1 TAPGA
6 THLSVSAPSGSTAG
20 SPFTVTV
27 TALDASGNTVPGYTG
42 TVHFTST
49 DTSAPLPPD
58 YTFTDADAGVHNFTV
73 TLTSA
78 GSQTITVADP
88 VVGSITGRTTV
99 TVSPAAASQLAFGQQ
114 PTNTA
119 PGAVITPAVTVRVL
133 DAFGNLVSGDNTDQV
148 TLALGANP
156 GN

>member
-1 TAPGA
+1 GTPVANLLIPDLVGSQTAPGA
-6 THLSVSAPSGSTAG
+6 THLGVSAPSGSTAG
-20 SPFTVTV
+20 SSFTVTV
-27 TALDASGNTVPGYTG
+27 TALDAFGNTVPGYTG

-49 DTSAPLPPD
+49 DTTAALPPD

-78 GSQTITVADP
+78 GNQTITVSDTL
-88 VVGSITGRTTV
+88 GSIIGSTSV
-99 TVSPAAASQLAFGQQ
+99 TVSPAAASLLAFGQQ

-133 DAFGNLVSGDNTDQV
+133 DAFGNLVSG
-148 TLALGANP
+148 
-156 GN
+156 

>member
-1 TAPGA
+1 SDAAPQWAALVAIADQGRALAGLGALDGPSQTLPMLYALPAADFHDITTGSRFGSPQEPAGPGYDLPTGLGPPVANLLIPDLVGSQTAPGA

-58 YTFTDADAGVHNFTV
+58 YTFT
-73 TLTSA
+73 
-78 GSQTITVADP
+78 
-88 VVGSITGRTTV
+88 
-99 TVSPAAASQLAFGQQ
+99 
-114 PTNTA
+114 
-119 PGAVITPAVTVRVL
+119 
-133 DAFGNLVSGDNTDQV
+133 
-148 TLALGANP
+148 
-156 GN
+156 